1 MRTVKE
7 VSELTGVSIRTLH
20 HYDEIGLLKP
30 TSVTE
35 AGYRLYDDA
44 ALERLHTILL
54 FRELEFPL
62 KEIKAILESPNFDPT
77 EALEQQIA
85 LLQKQYKHIGRLIAL
100 ACEVQRRG
108 KAAMGFEAFDKS
120 EIEQYKQEARER
132 WGSTEAYQEYMLK
145 QLRLTPEQSRRQ
157 GEEVIAFLKEV
168 GAIRHLPPESEMV
181 QQKIRE
187 LQALFTRNFYN
198 CTNPILAALGEMYV
212 DNERY
217 RRAIDEECGEG
228 TALLLRDAIRVYCG
242 SGEAKCD

>member
-7 VSELTGVSIRTLH
+7 VSELTGISIRTLH

-35 AGYRLYDDA
+35 AGYRLYDDS

-62 KEIKAILESPNFDPT
+62 RQIKVMIESPNFDPT
-77 EALEQQIA
+77 VALEQQIE

-100 ACEVQRRG
+100 ACEIQKRG

-132 WGSTEAYQEYMLK
+132 WGGTEAYQEYVMK
-145 QLRLTPEQSRRQ
+145 QMRLTPDESRRQ
-157 GEEVIAFLKEV
+157 GEEVMSYLKAFGDL
-168 GAIRHLPPESEMV
+168 RHLPPECETV
-181 QQKIRE
+181 QQKVKG
-187 LQALFTRNFYN
+187 LQELFTRNFYN
-198 CTNPILAALGEMYV
+198 CTNQILAALGEMYV
-212 DNERY
+212 DNERF
-217 RRAIDEECGEG
+217 RRNIDKESGEG
-228 TALLLRDAIRVYCG
+228 TAVFLRDAIRVYCG
-242 SGEAKCD
+242 TEE